1 MYDPI
6 TTNCAYQEECIRAM
20 VHYLVT
26 LARRPRGPHL
36 IVMRQRI
43 NQAEL
48 ARFRNL
54 RLILDDHPEEIAG
67 AEREHHER
75 MMSLID
81 QVSTHLGLDPETSRT
96 LLTSD

>member
-75 MMSLID
+75 MTSLID
-81 QVSTHLGLDPETSRT
+81 RVSTYLGLDPETSRT